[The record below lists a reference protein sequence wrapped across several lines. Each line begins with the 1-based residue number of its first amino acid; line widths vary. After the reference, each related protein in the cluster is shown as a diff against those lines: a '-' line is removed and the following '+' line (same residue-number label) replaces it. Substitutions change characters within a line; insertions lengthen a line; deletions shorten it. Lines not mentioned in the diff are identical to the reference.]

1 MTSGMDTDNVMR
13 LVYLSVL
20 GTAVV
25 FWFLAQNRQ
34 SLNKTLQQVM
44 AWVFIFVGVVA
55 VVGLWEDIRTTVG
68 PAPQMTVT
76 GESIEVPRSAD
87 GHYYLPV
94 QVNGEP
100 ITFLVDTGASQIVL
114 SDKDARRAG
123 IDPNQLNYFGRA
135 LTANGEVRTAP
146 VRLDTLTVGP
156 ITDQNVSAWINEG
169 ELHKSLLGMDYLHRF
184 SNIQFI
190 DGRMILSR

>member
-1 MTSGMDTDNVMR
+1 MDTDNVMR

-169 ELHKSLLGMDYLHRF
+169 DLHKSLLGMDYLHRF
-184 SNIQFI
+184 SNIQFT

>member
-1 MTSGMDTDNVMR
+1 MDTDNVMR

-169 ELHKSLLGMDYLHRF
+169 ELHQSLLGMDYLHRF
-184 SNIQFI
+184 SNIQFT

>member
-1 MTSGMDTDNVMR
+1 MDTDNVMR

-76 GESIEVPRSAD
+76 GETIEVPRSAD

-94 QVNGEP
+94 HVNGEP

-184 SNIQFI
+184 SNIQFT

>member
-1 MTSGMDTDNVMR
+1 MDTDNVMR

-87 GHYYLPV
+87 GHYYLSV

-169 ELHKSLLGMDYLHRF
+169 DLHKSLLGMDYLHRF
-184 SNIQFI
+184 SNIQFT

>member
-1 MTSGMDTDNVMR
+1 MDTDNVMR

-25 FWFLAQNRQ
+25 FWFLSQNRQ

-184 SNIQFI
+184 SNIQFT

>member
-1 MTSGMDTDNVMR
+1 MDTDNVMR

-55 VVGLWEDIRTTVG
+55 VVGLWEDIRTTVA

-169 ELHKSLLGMDYLHRF
+169 ELHQSLLGMDYLHRF
-184 SNIQFI
+184 SNIQFT

>member
-1 MTSGMDTDNVMR
+1 MDTDNVMR

-76 GESIEVPRSAD
+76 GESIQVPRSAD

-184 SNIQFI
+184 SNIQFT

>member
-1 MTSGMDTDNVMR
+1 MDTDNVMR

-123 IDPNQLNYFGRA
+123 IDPDQLNYFGRA

-146 VRLDTLTVGP
+146 VRLDTLAVGP

-184 SNIQFI
+184 SNIQFT

>member
-1 MTSGMDTDNVMR
+1 MDTDNVMR

-20 GTAVV
+20 GTAVA

-169 ELHKSLLGMDYLHRF
+169 ELHQSLLGMDYLHRF
-184 SNIQFI
+184 SNIQFT